1 METTKVKINF
11 KTGELELEGS
21 EQFVTSQLGN
31 IEQIAEIMALLA
43 TGGTVSTEEGQGE
56 EPLVEAENEAATAE
70 GRGLDVPSTFGE
82 WLHKFKADLSDL
94 DKALITAYYI
104 QSESKDNDFKT
115 SQINNSL
122 KDHGIKLTNPSE
134 TLHRLSAKKLL
145 FQTRKV
151 GKLKFMRVSADGIK
165 HLKSLLR

>member
-11 KTGELELEGS
+11 KTGELEFEGS
-21 EQFVTSQLGN
+21 EQFVQAQLEN
-31 IEQIAEIMALLA
+31 LEQIAEIMALLA
-43 TGGTVSTEEGQGE
+43 TGDAVSTEEGQGE
-56 EPLVEAENEAATAE
+56 EPLVEAENEAATVQSK
-70 GRGLDVPSTFGE
+70 GLDVPSTFGE

-104 QSESKDNDFKT
+104 QSESPDNDFKT
-115 SQINNSL
+115 SQVNNSL
-122 KDHGIKLTNPSE
+122 KNHGIKLANPSE
-134 TLHRLSAKKLL
+134 TLHRLSTKKLL

-151 GKLKFMRVSADGIK
+151 GKLKLMRVSADGIK